1 MPLRKKIAVILI
13 CFTALLPLFLS
24 SFFLGGRIVIRI
36 IMFEKLEKENIQS
49 LRLPADKIN
58 WYKKG
63 RELIIDG
70 KMFDV
75 KSIEKQGDEYMITG
89 LFDEMETTLNDQL
102 AMAHEQGNQHKTGSN
117 QLLQVCLGLT
127 AIQLLNTDPS
137 TADDP
142 EINPIFFNDFSS
154 PLFTRTQVIFSP
166 PPEYCTQLWLT
177 V

>member
-1 MPLRKKIAVILI
+1 MPLRKKIAIILI

-24 SFFLGGRIVIRI
+24 SFFLGGRLAIRI

-49 LRLPADKIN
+49 LRLKADKIN

-75 KSIEKQGDEYMITG
+75 KSMEKQGDEYMITG

-102 AMAHEQGNQHKTGSN
+102 TMAHDRSNQHTNISN
-117 QLLQVCLGLT
+117 QLLQACLGII
-127 AIQLLNTDPS
+127 AIQLINTDLP
-137 TADDP
+137 TAEGP
-142 EINPIFFNDFSS
+142 EINRVHFSDFST
-154 PLFTRTQVIFSP
+154 PLIARPLVIFSP
-166 PPEYCTQLWLT
+166 PPEYCAQL
-177 V
+177 